1 MKQVKVVLALAMMLI
16 ASGGFSAD
24 NPSEKKVLTLSQAQ
38 EMAMQNSL
46 SIKDANLDLDA
57 AQKKIWETTAT
68 GLPQADAKYSLSY
81 NPSSLPEIQFD
92 PNSPPIKIGTKTSS
106 SITATVSQLIFS
118 GSYIVGLQSAK
129 TYKEI
134 IQQSLLKTQVDVKAA
149 VAQSYYLVLLS
160 MQTGEVLKGNLEN
173 LKKIL
178 DDAQK
183 TFEKGFAEETD
194 VDQLRLSINNL
205 ETTLKTVQNRENVA
219 RRLLNYQIGFE
230 LNTLIE
236 PSDKLESIVLG
247 INRERVVQTPFA
259 IDKNIDYSIAQTNI
273 KAKKLLLRLEYVSYL
288 PTVAGFYQYQKYLED
303 QSFNFQPTNLLGL
316 SITLPIFSSG
326 QRYSK
331 VQQAKINLSKAEN
344 ARVQAERALTME
356 YQQAREDFNTA
367 WEQYLNSKSSL
378 GLAQKVLK
386 DMTIKYSNGLA
397 SGMDL
402 TQANDKVLQAI
413 STLYG
418 VEYDLLNAKIRLDK
432 VTSNL

>member
-247 INRERVVQTPFA
+247 INRERVAQTPFA

-344 ARVQAERALTME
+344 AGVQAERALTME